1 VTGRQFSALLA
12 SAFLAF
18 LAQFLIGLAGVTAAL
33 LGAAAAGLVAWL
45 AMRAFWSAGHGWAV
59 ASAAVACL
67 AAVGLLF
74 VIDGFEPILL
84 FCPVIAAVPPAI
96 ALLAVRP
103 VRGVVCALCRT
114 RANIAFECP
123 RCSQTVC
130 DKTECWDFHHRRC
143 HLCEEKGVR
152 LLPEDTIWW
161 QRNFAPAP
169 MGAKCRLCLEETG
182 LYACLKCGGVACRD
196 CWDGENGQCGRCGWY
211 SPEVPASVQKYLSS
225 EKY

>member
-1 VTGRQFSALLA
+1 MTGRQFSALLA